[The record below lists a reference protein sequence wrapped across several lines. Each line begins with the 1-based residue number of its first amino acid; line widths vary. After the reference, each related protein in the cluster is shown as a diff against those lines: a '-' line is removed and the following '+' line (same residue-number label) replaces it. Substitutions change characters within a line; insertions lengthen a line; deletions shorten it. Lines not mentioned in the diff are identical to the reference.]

1 MRRFVFCLAVFAT
14 IAVLPAF
21 ADINNGTFAG
31 YSGGFE
37 TVSAPDTTTIT
48 GWSVTSGSVDWIGSY
63 WQDPNGTSNS
73 IDLDGNS
80 PGIMGQFDSFLL
92 GQQYLLTFWL
102 AGNPDGLPT
111 VKTVSVSA
119 GVSSQVFT
127 FDTTGHDKTDMGW
140 TEESLLFVG
149 QGAST
154 TIAFASGDVG
164 SPYGPAIGDVSASA
178 VPEPTA
184 ILLMG
189 TLLLG
194 LAGALKRKWA

>member
-1 MRRFVFCLAVFAT
+1 MRRFVFCLAVLAA

-31 YSGGFE
+31 YSGVFE
-37 TVSAPDTTTIT
+37 TVNSGDTTTIP

-63 WQDPNGTSNS
+63 WQAPNGTSNS

-111 VKTVSVSA
+111 VKTVNVTA
-119 GVSSQVFT
+119 GISSQVFT
-127 FDTTGHDKTDMGW
+127 FDTTGHDKTNMGW
-140 TEESLLFVG
+140 TKESLLFTG
-149 QGAST
+149 AGAST
-154 TIAFASGDVG
+154 TIAFASGDTS
-164 SPYGPAIGDVSASA
+164 SPYGPTIGDVSASA
-178 VPEPTA
+178 VPEPA
-184 ILLMG
+184 AVLLMG

>member
-1 MRRFVFCLAVFAT
+1 MRRFVFCLAVFAA

-31 YSGGFE
+31 YSGAFE
-37 TVSAPDTTTIT
+37 TVNAGSSTIPF
-48 GWSVTSGSVDWIGSY
+48 WSVTSGSVDWIGTY
-63 WQDPNGTSNS
+63 WQAPNGTSNS

-80 PGIMGQFDSFLL
+80 PGIMGQFDSFLS

-111 VKTVSVSA
+111 VKTVNVSA
-119 GVSSQVFT
+119 GISSQVFT
-127 FDTTGHDKTDMGW
+127 FDTTGHDKTNMGW

-149 QGAST
+149 QGPST
-154 TIAFASGDVG
+154 TIAFASGDAG

-178 VPEPTA
+178 VPEPAA

-194 LAGALKRKWA
+194 LAGALKRRA